1 MTLLV
6 GGEHAA
12 LAGVPKHW
20 RGPIP
25 NPFVTRMLKPKGSFY
40 KKIPMSLL
48 ASGAPDLGVMVWA
61 LLRLSFDG
69 QANVGSYR
77 RFAQCLNLD
86 HLTDTA
92 IDKRFGP
99 ALRPLLGKWITRK
112 RLPDNSY
119 LYEAK
124 VPAAAASDR
133 YAILRPSDVDLL
145 AVTPPK
151 GLTSIEV
158 GDLVD
163 FCRWQLECGRRGWTI
178 EPLRRI
184 ADRWKVT
191 HPAIAR
197 SRDRLAKLGLLKVV
211 PRTGGRFSDLIWLEE
226 LYDPHWQVPSIID
239 EKTDQGQ
246 AGDNDGGGTDRGEL
260 WNVSGRFLGTS
271 VTVSLEREREV
282 GGKVNGRSV
291 GSSAAGP
298 IQGIPT
304 EYSTED
310 STDLGGASATPL
322 RSVPRES
329 RDAPPAASRAKSH
342 ESEPEPVDPHRLSA
356 RLLSRHPV
364 FANAK
369 PHFRR
374 AVISRL
380 AVALENGLA
389 PGHADRALAR
399 VAEEGAFDAEF
410 LLFRRALQQA
420 RADQLTGMC
429 ADCGGDANA
438 HRRGCTEFTDRALA
452 DPPRDEPVDDHRPVT
467 ETGSSPLAADP
478 LTILLQRPLPVESEL
493 TDEASMVEWLIV
505 QFARQLVEVSD
516 REARLRAIVVG
527 MRAKAPPG
535 QRELVDLAAQHVRL
549 ALTRGL
555 AS

>member
-1 MTLLV
+1 VTLLV
-6 GGEHAA
+6 GREHAS

-226 LYDPHWQVPSIID
+226 LYDPHWQVPSIIH
-239 EKTDQGQ
+239 ENTDQGQ
-246 AGDNDGGGTDRGEL
+246 AGDNDGGGTYRGEL
-260 WNVSGRFLGTS
+260 WNGGLTPVLGHAESRTRDGQGVSEMIRESWPGKTTPRSSVVRPSTCTS
-271 VTVSLEREREV
+271 PHRGPR
-282 GGKVNGRSV
+282 
-291 GSSAAGP
+291 SAALLR
-298 IQGIPT
+298 T
-304 EYSTED
+304 WASC
-310 STDLGGASATPL
+310 GA
-322 RSVPRES
+322 R
-329 RDAPPAASRAKSH
+329 
-342 ESEPEPVDPHRLSA
+342 
-356 RLLSRHPV
+356 
-364 FANAK
+364 
-369 PHFRR
+369 
-374 AVISRL
+374 
-380 AVALENGLA
+380 
-389 PGHADRALAR
+389 
-399 VAEEGAFDAEF
+399 
-410 LLFRRALQQA
+410 
-420 RADQLTGMC
+420 C
-429 ADCGGDANA
+429 A
-438 HRRGCTEFTDRALA
+438 
-452 DPPRDEPVDDHRPVT
+452 
-467 ETGSSPLAADP
+467 TGSRRTGPAR
-478 LTILLQRPLPVESEL
+478 RP
-493 TDEASMVEWLIV
+493 
-505 QFARQLVEVSD
+505 
-516 REARLRAIVVG
+516 
-527 MRAKAPPG
+527 PPTG
-535 QRELVDLAAQHVRL
+535 R
-549 ALTRGL
+549 
-555 AS
+555 